1 MLAYSMP
8 MPMPSLRARGG
19 RNLLSIAAACALAP
33 LLWAAA
39 LLPATAHGQ
48 ASGATPDAATPMT
61 GEAVPELA
69 SYDRII
75 PALMRRWHVPGGA
88 VAVVKDGR
96 MILARGYGWADQE
109 SRQPVQPESLFRI
122 ASLTKPITAAAVLEL
137 VEGGRLRLDAPAF
150 ALLGDL
156 ARGGGVGGEA
166 GMGGVAGVGHVAG
179 AAGVRSDPRLRQVT
193 ILNLLQHTGGWDPDQ
208 SFDPMFRSRD
218 IARAEGVPAPAG
230 AAAIVRYMLD
240 KPLQAAPGT
249 RYAYSNFGYCVLGR
263 VIEKATGRR
272 YEDYVQ
278 ANVLRPAG
286 ITRMRLGHTLPGERA
301 PGEVRYYGYPGIG
314 LARSVFP
321 GVPPRVPWPYGGWYI
336 EAMDSHGGWIASA
349 VDLARFVCAVD
360 GRGHRPQILRPRT
373 IERMTAR
380 PAPPVAVGADS
391 WYGMGW
397 QVRPAGG
404 DANWWHNGSL
414 DGTST
419 IMVRA
424 NNGLTWVAL
433 FNSRPKNAD
442 RFGSELDGA
451 LWRAAGAVERW
462 PAHDRFKQFAGR

>member
-1 MLAYSMP
+1 
-8 MPMPSLRARGG
+8 
-19 RNLLSIAAACALAP
+19 
-33 LLWAAA
+33 
-39 LLPATAHGQ
+39 
-48 ASGATPDAATPMT
+48 MT

-96 MILARGYGWADQE
+96 LILARGYGWADQE
-109 SRQPVQPESLFRI
+109 SRQPVQPEALFRI

-156 ARGGGVGGEA
+156 ARGGGVAGRAGIPGVGGIGGVAGVAGVGGIACVA
-166 GMGGVAGVGHVAG
+166 GMGGVAGQAGVAGIGHVAG
-179 AAGVRSDPRLRQVT
+179 TAGVRSDPRLRQVT
-193 ILNLLQHTGGWDPDQ
+193 ILDLLQHTGGWDPDQ

-218 IARAEGVPAPAG
+218 IARAQGVPAPAG
-230 AAAIVRYMLD
+230 ADAIVRYMLD
-240 KPLQAAPGT
+240 QPLQAAPGT

-272 YEDYVQ
+272 YEDYVE

-321 GVPPRVPWPYGGWYI
+321 GGPPRVPWPYGGWYI

-414 DGTST
+414 DGTSA

-442 RFGSELDGA
+442 QFGSELDGA

-462 PAHDRFKQFAGR
+462 PAHDRFKRFAGR